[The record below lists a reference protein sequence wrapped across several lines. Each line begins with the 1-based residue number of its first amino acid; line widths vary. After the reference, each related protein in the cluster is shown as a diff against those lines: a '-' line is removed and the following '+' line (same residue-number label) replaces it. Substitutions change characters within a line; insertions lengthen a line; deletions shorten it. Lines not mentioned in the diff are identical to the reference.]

1 MVKHELNTEKALLLL
16 AATADENAFSELFH
30 LYKHKLYA
38 YLLRLTESEMLA
50 EDIVQDVFMK
60 LWNEHESLADIDNF
74 GSYLFRMSKNHV
86 INHFRRMS
94 HETLIISE
102 MFQVNPSS
110 HNHTEDIISFKET
123 EKLLADII
131 EKLPAQ
137 QKSVYRMSRE
147 EGMSHDEIAALL
159 KISPNTVKNH
169 IVQAMSTIRTQLRR
183 HSDTLIILAYIAS
196 FKK

>member
-1 MVKHELNTEKALLLL
+1 VSEQAASSEKAILILASTGDESAFALL
-16 AATADENAFSELFH
+16 FQ
-30 LYKHKLYA
+30 LYKNKLYA

-60 LWNEHESLADIDNF
+60 LWHEHQSLSTIDNF

-94 HETLIISE
+94 HETLLISE
-102 MFQVNPSS
+102 MFQADPS
-110 HNHTEDIISFKET
+110 HNATEEVVALNET
-123 EKLLADII
+123 EKLLSEII
-131 EKLPAQ
+131 DQLPPQ
-137 QKSVYRMSRE
+137 QKTIYQLSRQ
-147 EGMSHDEIAALL
+147 EGRSHDEIAQLL

-169 IVQAMSTIRTQLRR
+169 MVQAMSTIRTQLRR
-183 HSDTLIILAYIAS
+183 HSDTFLFLVFIAA